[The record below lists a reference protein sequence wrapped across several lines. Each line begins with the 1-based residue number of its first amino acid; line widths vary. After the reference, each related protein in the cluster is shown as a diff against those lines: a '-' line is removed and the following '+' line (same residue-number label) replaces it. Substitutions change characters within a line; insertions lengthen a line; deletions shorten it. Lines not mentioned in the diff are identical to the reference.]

1 MDKKDIRIRV
11 AKEQDAKEILNIYA
25 PYVEQTAITF
35 EYEIPS
41 LRDFKER
48 IHHTLQKYPYL
59 VAEMEGEILGYAYVS
74 AFHARAAYD
83 WCVETS
89 IYVKMDK
96 KRMGIGV
103 SLYCALELILKE
115 QGILNLNACI
125 ATPRE
130 EDEHLTMDSVRFH
143 ERMGYRMVGEFDQCG
158 YKFNRWYNM
167 VWMEKQIGEHLE
179 HQPRVKRFDEVNDRV
194 KERYGIV

>member
-143 ERMGYRMVGEFDQCG
+143 ESCLLYTSPSPRDRCLSRM
-158 YKFNRWYNM
+158 
-167 VWMEKQIGEHLE
+167 
-179 HQPRVKRFDEVNDRV
+179 PSSA
-194 KERYGIV
+194 

>member
-1 MDKKDIRIRV
+1 MDRQDIKIRV
-11 AKEQDAKEILNIYA
+11 AREQDAKEILDIYA

-41 LRDFKER
+41 LIEFKQR

-59 VAEMEGEILGYAYVS
+59 VAKMEGEILGYAYAS

-103 SLYCALELILKE
+103 SLYRALELILKE

-125 ATPRE
+125 ATPRG

-179 HQPRVKRFDEVNDRV
+179 HQPGVKRFDEVKDRV

>member
-1 MDKKDIRIRV
+1 MDRQDIKIRV
-11 AKEQDAKEILNIYA
+11 AKEQDAKEILDIYA

-41 LRDFKER
+41 LIEFKQR

-59 VAEMEGEILGYAYVS
+59 VAKMEGEILGYAYAS

-103 SLYCALELILKE
+103 SLYRALELIL
-115 QGILNLNACI
+115 
-125 ATPRE
+125 
-130 EDEHLTMDSVRFH
+130 
-143 ERMGYRMVGEFDQCG
+143 
-158 YKFNRWYNM
+158 

-179 HQPRVKRFDEVNDRV
+179 HQPRVKRFDEVKDRV